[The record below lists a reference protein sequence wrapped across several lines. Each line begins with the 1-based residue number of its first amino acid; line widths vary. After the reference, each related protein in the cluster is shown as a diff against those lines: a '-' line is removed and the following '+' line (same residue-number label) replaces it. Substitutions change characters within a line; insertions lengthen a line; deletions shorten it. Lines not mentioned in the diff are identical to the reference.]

1 MGDYVNPID
10 NSFANNVL
18 DPLYVDKTGLIE
30 YTNSKINITSA
41 CRICNSRPRRFGKT
55 YTAAMLEY
63 YYCKSF
69 DADPVLSQ
77 LEISKSPSYREHLNK
92 YNVIHL
98 DIQTCASR
106 AGGYGNISKYLK
118 RVLLDELREI
128 FPGKIKDDVND
139 VAQALVRTGEKFI
152 FIIDEWDAVIRDEYT
167 TPEIVNEYMAFMRS
181 LFKSSDTMRFLSL
194 AYITGILPVKR
205 VNGESAL
212 NEFVEYTMTSPSR
225 LAKYVGFTEDE
236 VRQLCIKHGMDFE
249 QMKSW
254 YDGYTLC
261 GYHVYNPRSVNVA
274 IQCGICINY
283 WTQTG
288 SFESIVPYLDTNFDG
303 LKTAI
308 LKMLSGIEVEVNT
321 VSFTNDSS
329 EIKSKDDVLTYLIH
343 LGYLSYDVQT
353 GLACVPNNEISEV
366 LINACSEA
374 KGSGLSD
381 MIKNSDKLL
390 DATLQ
395 MNGVTVGRLLD
406 NYHDEEASVL
416 EYNHELALS
425 YVVSSAYVSSRKYYH
440 KPIREMPVG
449 KGYADLIYLPR
460 AECRSKYPALLIE
473 LKWDKTPD
481 IAVKQIR
488 ERRYAESLSE
498 YASNIIL
505 IGINYN
511 KTAKNHECI
520 IEKFDINAIY
530 KLNPVKVQA
539 ITALHATKMS
549 ISDIRKATGASIDQ
563 ICECLGYVKID
574 GYWFDPNIVPPSAH
588 DNTEWYIRS
597 NFEMCKQDGVKAD

>member
-118 RVLLDELREI
+118 RVLLDELREL

-152 FIIDEWDAVIRDEYT
+152 FIIDEWDAVIRDEYA

-181 LFKSSDTMRFLSL
+181 LFKSSDTMRFLSM

-205 VNGESAL
+205 VKGESAL

-261 GYHVYNPRSVNVA
+261 GYHVYNLVLCQEKVQIKCNQFSFFVIVNSLSLLRPFP
-274 IQCGICINY
+274 
-283 WTQTG
+283 
-288 SFESIVPYLDTNFDG
+288 SFSDIVPH
-303 LKTAI
+303 
-308 LKMLSGIEVEVNT
+308 
-321 VSFTNDSS
+321 
-329 EIKSKDDVLTYLIH
+329 IH
-343 LGYLSYDVQT
+343 LETNIHNDYEY
-353 GLACVPNNEISEV
+353 GLYYRMFQYIQ
-366 LINACSEA
+366 
-374 KGSGLSD
+374 
-381 MIKNSDKLL
+381 KLVY
-390 DATLQ
+390 
-395 MNGVTVGRLLD
+395 M
-406 NYHDEEASVL
+406 
-416 EYNHELALS
+416 
-425 YVVSSAYVSSRKYYH
+425 
-440 KPIREMPVG
+440 
-449 KGYADLIYLPR
+449 
-460 AECRSKYPALLIE
+460 
-473 LKWDKTPD
+473 
-481 IAVKQIR
+481 
-488 ERRYAESLSE
+488 
-498 YASNIIL
+498 
-505 IGINYN
+505 
-511 KTAKNHECI
+511 HEC
-520 IEKFDINAIY
+520 
-530 KLNPVKVQA
+530 
-539 ITALHATKMS
+539 S
-549 ISDIRKATGASIDQ
+549 
-563 ICECLGYVKID
+563 
-574 GYWFDPNIVPPSAH
+574 
-588 DNTEWYIRS
+588 
-597 NFEMCKQDGVKAD
+597 